1 MYDIIRKPWLWDMLD
16 RGLLQ
21 ECGWRGLS
29 ELKAIQDIAVYDLIK
44 DARGLRIL
52 EAGGG
57 RPRILPYLAR
67 HNECIN
73 LDRFDGTHG
82 GPETAPQFDGIE
94 NRMGYLGE
102 RDPGI
107 PDASIDI
114 IFSISVIEH
123 IPVPALQDF
132 LEDGLRLL
140 KPGGRWVHAID
151 IYVEDMPS
159 SASCKRYDTYRSW
172 LSDGRLLPDGP
183 VDAGELRFS
192 CDMASNPD
200 GTMYAWGQVAP
211 IFHEMRQRAQCVSVI
226 LAGTKT
232 TQTRAVEGNQISD

>member
-21 ECGWRGLS
+21 ECGWRGVS
-29 ELKAIQDIAVYDLIK
+29 ELKATQDIAVYDLIK
-44 DARGLRIL
+44 DARGQRIL

-82 GPETAPQFDGIE
+82 GPEGASEFEGIE

-102 RDPGI
+102 RDPAL

-114 IFSISVIEH
+114 IFSISVVEH
-123 IPVPALQDF
+123 IPTESLQDF

-151 IYVEDMPS
+151 IYVENEPN
-159 SASCKRYDTYRSW
+159 AYYRGRYDQYRNW
-172 LSDGRLLPDGP
+172 FADGRLVPIGDIHQGP
-183 VDAGELRFS
+183 LGFS
-192 CDMASNPD
+192 CDMATNPD
-200 GTMYAWGQVAP
+200 GTMHIWGTYAPALIDLRKQ
-211 IFHEMRQRAQCVSVI
+211 AQCVSII
-226 LAGTKT
+226 LAGTK
-232 TQTRAVEGNQISD
+232 RED